1 MIYALKRKS
10 CKGMKKMTKNRMGNL
25 ITVLPQLTEITVL
38 IVNYFLF
45 GYFIVMSYF

>member
-1 MIYALKRKS
+1 MICALKRKP

-25 ITVLPQLTEITVL
+25 MTVTPQITAMTVL

-45 GYFIVMSYF
+45 GCCTVMSCF